1 MTENERIAS
10 LEVSFR
16 YMTNQLEDTHR
27 KVEEMH
33 AVLLQARGA
42 KWFIVGAASIVGFVT
57 SLLTQIPIKRFF
69 G

>member
-1 MTENERIAS
+1 VTENERIAS

-16 YMTNQLEDTHR
+16 YMTNQLEDTHK

-33 AVLLQARGA
+33 ALLLQARGA
-42 KWFIVGAASIVGFVT
+42 KWVIIGSAAIIGFLTSI
-57 SLLTQIPIKRFF
+57 LAQIPIKRLF